1 MMILLEKILRNITTV
16 TDITDIIYLIN
27 LVIKEEKLTS
37 IELEHLFNMLVI
49 LYDEFPQS
57 P

>member
-1 MMILLEKILRNITTV
+1 MVNDIV
-16 TDITDIIYLIN
+16 DITYLIN
-27 LVIKEEKLTS
+27 LVIKEEALTS

-57 P
+57 

>member
-1 MMILLEKILRNITTV
+1 MRILLEKILRNITTV